1 MAMSQSKPE
10 GLRRRTNKTTTRST
24 LSQVADPVIPDLPAG
39 VDWHPRVEEW
49 WAGAWASPMAPEWD
63 PGSDVHNLYVAAR
76 LMQQFW
82 DEDTSPGQRTMAAAE
97 IRQQIKELGLT
108 PMSRRSLQWEIE
120 KGEQAS
126 ERTQSRR
133 NEAGPKRASGP
144 DPRLSSATG

>member
-1 MAMSQSKPE
+1 MVASKPE

-24 LSQVADPVIPDLPAG
+24 LSQVADPTIPELPAD
-39 VDWHPRVEEW
+39 VEWHSRVREW
-49 WAGAWASPMAPEWD
+49 WQGVWASPMAPEWD
-63 PGSDVHNLYVAAR
+63 PGSDVHTLYVAAR

-97 IRQQIKELGLT
+97 IRQQTKELGLT

-133 NEAGPKRASGP
+133 NEAAPKRIGGP
-144 DPRLSSATG
+144 DPRLSQATG